1 MDPFVSKKVKH
12 LLITIHGINIYDIIG
27 AYMGFNKS
35 YDAYIYFQTD
45 AELHAMTVDKK
56 EEIQA
61 IYIDY
66 LKKHGYM
73 PNEIERVRFYFDS
86 DENVQKN
93 YGGNYFYATR

>member
-1 MDPFVSKKVKH
+1 MDPFVSKKVKD
-12 LLITIHGINIYDIIG
+12 LLITVYDINVYDIIG
-27 AYMGFNKS
+27 AYMGFNNS

-45 AELHAMTVDKK
+45 AELHAMTAAKK

-66 LKKHGYM
+66 LKKCGHI
-73 PNEIERVRFYFDS
+73 PNEIETVRFYFDS

-93 YGGNYFYATR
+93 YDGSYFYATR

>member
-1 MDPFVSKKVKH
+1 MDPFVSKKIKE
-12 LLITIHGINIYDIIG
+12 LLIAVHGISIYDIIG

-35 YDAYIYFQTD
+35 YDAYIYFKTD
-45 AELHAMTVDKK
+45 AELHAMTAAKK
-56 EEIQA
+56 KEIQA

-73 PNEIERVRFYFDS
+73 PDEIETVRFYFDS

-93 YGGNYFYATR
+93 YEGNYFYATR